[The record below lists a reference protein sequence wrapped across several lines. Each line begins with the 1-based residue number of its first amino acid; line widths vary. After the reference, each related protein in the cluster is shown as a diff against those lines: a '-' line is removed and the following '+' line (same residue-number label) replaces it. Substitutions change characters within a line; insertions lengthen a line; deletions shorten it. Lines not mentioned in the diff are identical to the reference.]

1 MTEGTSNSS
10 KDDCLNCLKNFA
22 RLRCALDFYTFT
34 LLAQCLQQVALLRF
48 YSKNTKLL
56 RNPHPMPLACVASCP
71 PLLRMPPAFSGAL
84 YSCSWL
90 TCALP
95 WPVFVLGVHHAPA

>member
-56 RNPHPMPLACVASCP
+56 RNPHPM
-71 PLLRMPPAFSGAL
+71 G
-84 YSCSWL
+84 
-90 TCALP
+90 LP
-95 WPVFVLGVHHAPA
+95 YIVL